1 MQTLTPAL
9 LRASFVNTTRREA
22 AQAIPPVD
30 LESVDWDQLDLFG
43 WVDRNN
49 PQRAYLVLPWQE
61 RSVGVLLRAVPSP
74 PRKNM
79 CAFCED
85 ITQVSDVRMLVAKL
99 AGPAGRRGDTVG
111 TLAHTAF
118 GCSSHARRLPTRMEG
133 QENPEAFIASRVER
147 LRANVEH
154 FAQRVLN
161 EA

>member
-9 LRASFVNTTRREA
+9 LRASFVNTSRREA
-22 AQAIPPVD
+22 AQAVPPLD
-30 LESVDWDQLDLFG
+30 LEQVDWDSLDLFG
-43 WVDRNN
+43 WVDRHN

-61 RSVGVLLRAVPSP
+61 RSIGVQLRAVPAP

-111 TLAHTAF
+111 TLVHAAF
-118 GCSSHARRLPTRMEG
+118 GCSQHARRLPTRMEG
-133 QENPEAFIASRVER
+133 QENPEAFIASRVAR
-147 LRANVEH
+147 LRGNVER
-154 FAQRVLN
+154 FAARVLG